1 MADAGYKAFA
11 DGDVLTAAQVQ
22 TYLQD
27 QAVMRFADSS
37 ARTSALGGSVAEGMV
52 SYLQDTD
59 AVEVYDGSAWVG
71 VGGGFTAS
79 TAITATDASWTVP
92 TLADPVVRVTVVG
105 GGGGGG
111 RNVFT
116 AGSAGVSSS
125 FASSA
130 GTATA
135 TGGAGGIA
143 GSNTTQQSQSSK
155 RFMSYNGGQGGQGGS
170 GGLWY
175 AAPNAEGGEIVV
187 AYFDLTGVSTASVT
201 VGAGGSPNY
210 TGSGGGQEGGD
221 GVVIV
226 EYRAG

>member
-1 MADAGYKAFA
+1 MNTYVSANDADLDLRTVKVFADA
-11 DGDVLTAAQVQ
+11 
-22 TYLQD
+22 
-27 QAVMRFADSS
+27 S
-37 ARTSALGGSVAEGMV
+37 ARTTGIPSPTDGMV
-52 SYLQDTD
+52 TYLTGTD
-59 AVEVYDGSAWVG
+59 SLEVYDGSAWTALG
-71 VGGGFTAS
+71 GGGGFTAS

>member
-1 MADAGYKAFA
+1 MAGAGYKAFA

-59 AVEVYDGSAWVG
+59 KVEVYDGSAWVG
-71 VGGGFTAS
+71 LGGGFTAS

-92 TLADPVVRVTVVG
+92 TLADPVVKVTVVG

-175 AAPNAEGGEIVV
+175 AAPNAEGGEVVV
-187 AYFDLTGVSTASVT
+187 AYFDLDGVTTANVT

>member
-1 MADAGYKAFA
+1 VAGAGFKTFGV
-11 DGDVLTAAQVQ
+11 GDVLTASDVN
-22 TYLQD
+22 TYLMQ
-27 QAVMRFADSS
+27 QAVMNFADSGARGS
-37 ARTSALGGSVAEGMV
+37 AIGTATEGMV

-59 AVEVYDGSAWVG
+59 AVEVYDGSAWTAVG
-71 VGGGFTAS
+71 GGGFTAS

-92 TLADPVVRVTVVG
+92 TLADPVVKVTVVG

-175 AAPNAEGGEIVV
+175 AAPNAEGGEVVV
-187 AYFDLTGVSTASVT
+187 AYFDLDGVTTANVT
-201 VGAGGSPNY
+201 VGAGGASG
-210 TGSGGGQEGGD
+210 GSGSGAGQEGGD